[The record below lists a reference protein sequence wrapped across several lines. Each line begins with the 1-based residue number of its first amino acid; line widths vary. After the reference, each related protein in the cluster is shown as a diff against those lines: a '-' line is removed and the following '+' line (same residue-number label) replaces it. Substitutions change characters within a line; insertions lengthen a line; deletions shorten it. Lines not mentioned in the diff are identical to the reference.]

1 MKKNNIILLVI
12 LGIIILILSIVLIY
26 NKFGESANNTLRDFA
41 VSDTASINKIFL
53 VDMNKEHVLL
63 ERSDS
68 GWVLNEQYKARED
81 FVTVLLETIKRLE
94 IKSPV
99 ADKKLPKIMKDISAI
114 GTKVQIYQKNKLVKT
129 YYIGTDDSSNLGTYM
144 ILENSS
150 RPFIMHL
157 PGFTGFLSI
166 RYTTSLSEWREHL
179 IFNYDLHNIKKV
191 KVSYS
196 DSTNNSFSVEKINH
210 TYNLYDHSGRN
221 VNFEPD
227 TLRMKALFN
236 QIKLIAFETFVD
248 DNLVGHKLDSLK
260 KLPVMTQYEVTDKN
274 NQTKIIK
281 TYKRQNEMQ
290 LLNNEGNL
298 FDFDVDYLYGVI
310 NNDKEL
316 VLLQYYV
323 IDPITLTINDFKK

>member
-1 MKKNNIILLVI
+1 MKKNNIILLII
-12 LGIIILILSIVLIY
+12 LGIILLILSVTLIY
-26 NKFGESANNTLRDFA
+26 NKFGENANNTLRDFA

-53 VDMNKEHVLL
+53 VDMNKEHILL
-63 ERSDS
+63 ERCDS
-68 GWVLNEQYKARED
+68 GWILNEQYKARED
-81 FVTVLLETIKRLE
+81 FVKILLETIKRLE

-114 GTKVQIYQKNKLVKT
+114 GTKVQIYQKNKLAKT

-150 RPFIMHL
+150 RPFLMHL

-166 RYTTSLSEWREHL
+166 RYTTSLSEWREHV
-179 IFNYDLHNIKKV
+179 IFNYDLHDIKKV
-191 KVSYS
+191 KISYS
-196 DSTNNSFSVEKINH
+196 DSTKHSFSVEKINN
-210 TYNLYDHSGRN
+210 TYNLYDYCGRN

-248 DNLVGHKLDSLK
+248 DNSLEYKLDSLK
-260 KLPVMTQYEVTDKN
+260 NQPVMAQFEVTDKN

-290 LLNNEGNL
+290 LLNNDGDL

-323 IDPITLTINDFKK
+323 IDPITLTINNFKK